1 MAINTISFIE
11 EQLSIIKDSLIVIEN
26 DLERFKRKYPNIEN
40 IEQEY
45 GVFFQKQK
53 IENLLSEQAVNIKYY
68 SSLLNYLSENKYEN
82 KIVSPTS
89 MGITN
94 PELNTLINQLLQ
106 LTARKSDLELTTTEK
121 HPTYISVITQIENT
135 KDILIENLK
144 NLISNSKIYENDL
157 LSRQKEFDNRINS
170 LPKHQKEYINLKR
183 EFLYN
188 EQTLVYLQNKK
199 YEASLAKAGTESDH
213 KVIDYARL
221 DSEIPVSP
229 KKSVTYFLCLLL
241 GLFIPII
248 IISLKE
254 FFNNTIRSK
263 KDLQMHSNIPI
274 LGLIGHSE
282 KLTSLIVPQNSKSVI
297 SESFRSIRTN
307 IQYLAVDKTKK
318 VITVTSSIGGEGKTF
333 CSMNLASI
341 FALSGHKTVLIGAD
355 LRKPKL
361 ELEFKS
367 DNKVDLVTILLIKQ
381 HLLKLLIKLM
391 LII

>member
-1 MAINTISFIE
+1 M
-11 EQLSIIKDSLIVIEN
+11 
-26 DLERFKRKYPNIEN
+26 
-40 IEQEY
+40 
-45 GVFFQKQK
+45 FFQKQK
-53 IENLLSEQAVNIKYY
+53 IDNLLSEQAVNIKYY

-106 LTARKSDLELTTTEK
+106 LTARKSDLELTTTDK

-144 NLISNSKIYENDL
+144 ILSQIQRFMKMIYFQDKKNLIIESIL
-157 LSRQKEFDNRINS
+157 

-221 DSEIPVSP
+221 DSEVPVSP

-318 VITVTSSIGGEGKTF
+318 VITVTSSIGGEGK
-333 CSMNLASI
+333 
-341 FALSGHKTVLIGAD
+341 LSV
-355 LRKPKL
+355 
-361 ELEFKS
+361 
-367 DNKVDLVTILLIKQ
+367 Q
-381 HLLKLLIKLM
+381 
-391 LII
+391 